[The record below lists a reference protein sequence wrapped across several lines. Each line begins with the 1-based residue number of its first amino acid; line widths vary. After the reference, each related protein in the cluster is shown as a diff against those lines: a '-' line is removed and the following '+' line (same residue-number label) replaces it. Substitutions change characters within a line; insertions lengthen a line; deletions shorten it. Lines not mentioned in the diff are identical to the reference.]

1 MAYMREW
8 LILYL
13 QIYDLRKKF
22 QNIQLGFA
30 KKNVFC
36 AIKLVILHIAPWG
49 TNNFASFTRKDQ
61 EHPH

>member
-30 KKNVFC
+30 KKNVFY
-36 AIKLVILHIAPWG
+36 AIKLVILHIAP
-49 TNNFASFTRKDQ
+49 
-61 EHPH
+61 